1 MLYEFHWSQKDRV
14 MQTVAVLLRMDP
26 QVFVWFLPVIFKQS
40 WAVLSFPLVFSSQTA
55 MEWGLLAGLLGFVS
69 CWPGAV
75 FSGWLLWVLDG
86 EMGSMPVSEKLH
98 AYPSPNPKLTLT
110 CYQLTIGRGGGVC
123 RYSVTPTQDMFV
135 IHVYFKLKIISI
147 GFCSFMLFFFINC

>member
-1 MLYEFHWSQKDRV
+1 
-14 MQTVAVLLRMDP
+14 
-26 QVFVWFLPVIFKQS
+26 
-40 WAVLSFPLVFSSQTA
+40 

-75 FSGWLLWVLDG
+75 FSGWLLRVLDG

-110 CYQLTIGRGGGVC
+110 CYQLTIGRGGGVQVLSDSDP
-123 RYSVTPTQDMFV
+123 R
-135 IHVYFKLKIISI
+135 HVCNTCIF
-147 GFCSFMLFFFINC
+147 

>member
-1 MLYEFHWSQKDRV
+1 MSFVGLKRTGGQGYADCCGPLTTGSSSSCV
-14 MQTVAVLLRMDP
+14 
-26 QVFVWFLPVIFKQS
+26 VFTSHLQ
-40 WAVLSFPLVFSSQTA
+40 AVLSSFKFSSCFSSQTA

-75 FSGWLLWVLDG
+75 FSGWLLSVLDG

-147 GFCSFMLFFFINC
+147 GFCSFMLFFY

>member
-1 MLYEFHWSQKDRV
+1 
-14 MQTVAVLLRMDP
+14 
-26 QVFVWFLPVIFKQS
+26 
-40 WAVLSFPLVFSSQTA
+40 

-110 CYQLTIGRGGGVC
+110 CYQLTIGRGGGGVQVLSDSDPRHVC
-123 RYSVTPTQDMFV
+123 NTCIF
-135 IHVYFKLKIISI
+135 
-147 GFCSFMLFFFINC
+147 